1 MEIELTVEVAG
12 LKLRN
17 PVMLASGILGLSGYS
32 MLRVAEA
39 GAGAIVTKSICLN
52 ARDGY
57 PNPTIVEAEVGLL
70 NAMGL
75 PNPSVREFLK
85 EIEVVKQAQ
94 VPVVISVS
102 GFSIDEYIEV
112 AKIAGEEADAIEL
125 NLSCP
130 HVERTGLEFGSDP
143 SIVNEI
149 VGRVKAKVKVPVFAK
164 LSSNVSD
171 IAEIARATERAG
183 ADVIVAINTV
193 RAMAIDVETQ
203 RPILANR
210 IGGLSG
216 PAIKPIALRCIYEI
230 YEAVK
235 IPIVGCGGIV
245 TWCDAVEFILAGS
258 SCIQVGTGI
267 MYRGLSIFKEI
278 TEGIQDYL
286 ARKGYSNIRDIV
298 GLAHE
303 R

>member
-1 MEIELTVEVAG
+1 MEIDLTVEVAG

-85 EIEVVKQAQ
+85 EIKVVKQAQ
-94 VPVVISVS
+94 VPVVISVF

-130 HVERTGLEFGSDP
+130 HVEKTGLELGSDP

-149 VGRVKAKVKVPVFAK
+149 VGRVKAELKVPIFAK
-164 LSSNVSD
+164 LSSNVAD
-171 IAEIARATERAG
+171 IAEIARAAERAG

-216 PAIKPIALRCIYEI
+216 PAIKPIALRCVYEI

-286 ARKGYSNIRDIV
+286 AKKGYNSVRDIV
-298 GLAHE
+298 GLTHE